1 MAPKALSWKELAK
14 SSGPQALGGGR
25 EEEGQPEGWEGPQG
39 CPPTSR
45 EQGGGSDVW
54 PQNAGCDKVV
64 ETGAERCMGVVVHAK
79 A

>member
-1 MAPKALSWKELAK
+1 M
-14 SSGPQALGGGR
+14 GPRPWEVAEKRRGSQRGGR
-25 EEEGQPEGWEGPQG
+25 DPKGA
-39 CPPTSR
+39 PPTSR